1 NRMNRYKT
9 VIPGLFFCILLTA
22 CAAQLTKDIEV
33 TAKQRPG
40 FDPTRYKTYAWLDT
54 AQIVNDPLGKWEP
67 PDFDADAEVTR
78 LVDRELAK
86 QGISRTTDNPQI
98 LVTFIA
104 GIDMIALQLREDP
117 EKGKET
123 LQSIPRGALVVVL
136 VDAVSRERLW
146 VGVAGS
152 DVGKQPDSTAVRRR
166 LDYAITEMFRRLPA
180 NN

>member
-1 NRMNRYKT
+1 MSHYKT
-9 VIPGLFFCILLTA
+9 VASCLFFCVLLTS

-33 TAKQRPG
+33 TAKQKPG
-40 FDPTRYKTYAWLDT
+40 FDLARYRTYAWLDT

-67 PDFDADAEVTR
+67 PDFDADAEVIR

-86 QGISRTTDNPQI
+86 RGVSQTTTNPQM

-104 GIDMIALQLREDP
+104 GIDMIALELREDP

-123 LQSIPRGALVVVL
+123 LQSIPKGALVVVL

-152 DVGKQPDSTAVRRR
+152 DVGQQPDSAAVRRR
-166 LDYAITEMFRRLPA
+166 LDYAITEMFRLMPA
-180 NN
+180 TD

>member
-1 NRMNRYKT
+1 MSLYKAL
-9 VIPGLFFCILLTA
+9 VPGLFFCILLTA

-40 FDPTRYKTYAWLDT
+40 FDPTRYQTYAWLDT

-67 PDFDADAEVTR
+67 PDFDADAEVAR

-86 QGISRTTDNPQI
+86 QGIAPTTGKPQM

-104 GIDMIALQLREDP
+104 GIDMVALELREDP

-123 LQSIPRGALVVVL
+123 LQNIPRGALVVVL
-136 VDAVSRERLW
+136 VDAVSRDRLW
-146 VGVAGS
+146 VGVAAA
-152 DVGKQPDSTAVRRR
+152 DVGKQPDSNAVRRR
-166 LDYAITEMFRRLPA
+166 LDYAITEMFRRLPVTD
-180 NN
+180 